1 MLIQECIG
9 MHKFLL
15 MFNSFLLIFLF
26 FWIFKAFLA
35 PHNFYAYLL
44 IILFTK
50 KYYFLLFTF
59 YNFIKRKIKIMEVRN
74 LINQVWWLANKY
86 ITSIHDNLSEL
97 SRITVTIKYWKFNTI
112 YYINLFK
119 TSQNKG
125 VRWKN
130 AKKYTSQY
138 SVCVKL
144 RFLTWF

>member
-35 PHNFYAYLL
+35 PHKFYAYLL

-50 KYYFLLFTF
+50 RYYFLLFTF
-59 YNFIKRKIKIMEVRN
+59 YNFIKRKIKIMEIRN

-86 ITSIHDNLSEL
+86 ITSIHGNVSEL
-97 SRITVTIKYWKFNTI
+97 SRITVIIKYWKFNTI

-144 RFLTWF
+144 GS